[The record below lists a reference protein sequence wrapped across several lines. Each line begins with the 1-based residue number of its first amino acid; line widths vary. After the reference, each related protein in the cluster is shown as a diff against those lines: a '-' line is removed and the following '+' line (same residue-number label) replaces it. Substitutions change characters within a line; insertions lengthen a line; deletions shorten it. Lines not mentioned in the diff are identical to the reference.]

1 MNREIKFKAWD
12 KVTKLL
18 VDLIGFKDLGQ
29 KIELWYWNK
38 DNEKA
43 YCVADKEYIEL
54 MQYTGLKDKNDKEI
68 YEGDIVKV
76 QYAFTVSDKSYNFKV
91 CYDEDNAGFLLKE
104 ITKSYG
110 TIEWFDNLS
119 EHEFE
124 VIGNIY
130 ENSALLKE

>member
-68 YEGDIVKV
+68 YEGDIIKNDGCDDGDLISVIIFDRGVFALKDEEDLPYV
-76 QYAFTVSDKSYNFKV
+76 QYPL
-91 CYDEDNAGFLLKE
+91 C
-104 ITKSYG
+104 
-110 TIEWFDNLS
+110 EWN
-119 EHEFE
+119 ECCE

-130 ENSALLKE
+130 ENPELLKE